1 MHIRDAELKSQYG
14 AMLQALTEE
23 RSAPLH
29 ASAPAAY
36 VPQSAAPAAGMALS
50 PSAVAAP
57 APGPIPGLSA
67 AQNQQLAQLRAQDP
81 IAADLQTQVYKSR
94 AADASAGVTPQS
106 VLAALK
112 PIHDQVQAMVLS
124 EADNPDPFQREHMQ
138 LDLIKSAVPAAAL
151 VQQAAQPIT
160 TVVEKVCHH
169 AVGCPLQNSL
179 VSLLQATRVI
189 IATGVKKA
197 ACLRAAA
204 WPNISDP
211 EPPSRL
217 VARCMPF
224 SCVAWMVPM
233 VGDLRISQRTA
244 VGTRRLCASLGWHHC
259 SWAALGLTS

>member
-1 MHIRDAELKSQYG
+1 
-14 AMLQALTEE
+14 MLQALTEE

-36 VPQSAAPAAGMALS
+36 APQSAAPAARLALS

-57 APGPIPGLSA
+57 GPGPIPGLSA

-160 TVVEKVCHH
+160 TTVEKVCHR
-169 AVGCPLQNSL
+169 AVGCPL
-179 VSLLQATRVI
+179 
-189 IATGVKKA
+189 
-197 ACLRAAA
+197 RA
-204 WPNISDP
+204 PSSR
-211 EPPSRL
+211 PPALSSPLGSR
-217 VARCMPF
+217 
-224 SCVAWMVPM
+224 
-233 VGDLRISQRTA
+233 
-244 VGTRRLCASLGWHHC
+244 RRLAAPQLGPAC
-259 SWAALGLTS
+259 QTPGSPYRLLAQPISAVADQVCRRTKCLF